1 MWKRLIH
8 SVSFLLVIVIALSA
22 SCKKE
27 KDYDYRDQFTGTYY
41 CEYMMISRTIDIL
54 GDTAIFDTICN
65 SNVPFSVIKAEHPNK
80 LTILGT
86 DVVVNTDGSLEY
98 TYDHI
103 WHLWY
108 IEGKFISG
116 DMIHIERGAGK
127 VNWIVQYWDGR
138 K

>member
-8 SVSFLLVIVIALSA
+8 LVSFFLVIVIALTA
-22 SCKKE
+22 SCK

-41 CEYMMISRTIDIL
+41 CEYMMISRTIDIV
-54 GDTAIFDTICN
+54 GDTAIFDTLCN
-65 SNVPFSVIKAEHPNK
+65 SNVPFTVTKSEHPNK

-86 DVVVNTDGSLEY
+86 DVVVNTDGSLEH
-98 TYDHI
+98 TYDPI
-103 WHLWY
+103 WYRWY

-116 DMIHIERGAGK
+116 DTIHIKRFDGK
-127 VNWIVQYWDGR
+127 LSWIVQYWDGR